1 MGPWGL
7 NIFAVHLF
15 KNCSYHL
22 TGHISECLCLA
33 SFLKGLNNRSLDG
46 HNVGAYMPFRPSV
59 GNRDMRRHQMVY
71 LIVRTLTHIKY
82 LFSILLFFGQNAVYP
97 GADITFLLIF
107 LPEFSL
113 GILFWLCSLVWR
125 GCSTILFLCFYMG
138 GTPLEPLRMDFCLY
152 KTIGFKRCL
161 RLWL

>member
-1 MGPWGL
+1 MGVKH
-7 NIFAVHLF
+7 F
-15 KNCSYHL
+15 CSSLVQKLQLPSDWAHKRVPML
-22 TGHISECLCLA
+22 GKF
-33 SFLKGLNNRSLDG
+33 FLKGLNNRSLDG

-59 GNRDMRRHQMVY
+59 GNRDIRRHQMVY

-113 GILFWLCSLVWR
+113 GILFWLCSLV
-125 GCSTILFLCFYMG
+125 
-138 GTPLEPLRMDFCLY
+138 
-152 KTIGFKRCL
+152 
-161 RLWL
+161 